1 MYIYVYTYM
10 YIYVCVYVYIY
21 ICCSLCISMDNDVG
35 LDCHNIA
42 NINELTTDPS
52 LTVLT
57 LLFA

>member
-1 MYIYVYTYM
+1 
-10 YIYVCVYVYIY
+10 
-21 ICCSLCISMDNDVG
+21 MDNDVG

-57 LLFA
+57 LFFA